1 MFEIGRMCIKI
12 AGRDA
17 GLKCVVVDIIDDTFV
32 LIDGQTRRRK
42 CNVKHLEPL
51 KEVVKLKKNAS
62 RSTVFEEFK
71 KLKIDVKET
80 KPKKP
85 SQRPLKQKKKK
96 EQPVSDVKEV
106 AQNTKI
112 ATVKPKIEKKD
123 VSKKEAPKVVV
134 EEQKKEKKSSKK
146 K

>member
-1 MFEIGRMCIKI
+1 MFLFEIGRMCIKI

-134 EEQKKEKKSSKK
+134 EEQKKEK
-146 K
+146 

>member
-1 MFEIGRMCIKI
+1 MFLFEIGRMCIKI

-134 EEQKKEKKSSKK
+134 EEQKKE
-146 K
+146 

>member
-1 MFEIGRMCIKI
+1 MFLFEIGRMCIKI

-134 EEQKKEKKSSKK
+134 EEQKKEKK
-146 K
+146 